1 MSSVLPLVFALAS
14 ATVDA
19 QEQARRKRGSRRAP
33 EFDPN
38 ASGPAVAPLV
48 GGTPVLSER
57 RHRNKS
63 ESE

>member
-19 QEQARRKRGSRRAP
+19 QEQARRKRGPRRAP

-38 ASGPAVAPLV
+38 ASGAAVALLV
-48 GGTPVLSER
+48 GGTLLLSER
-57 RHRNKS
+57 RPRNKS